1 MAMAAIVK
9 ITATTTNSSMR
20 ENPATEWPVRLDPL
34 IDLSRPILFW
44 QKMAFPL
51 DRIQICLGSNFQVI
65 RRVLGS

>member
-44 QKMAFPL
+44 QKMAFP
-51 DRIQICLGSNFQVI
+51 
-65 RRVLGS
+65 